1 MLALAFFQRGVYGG
15 VEYTFTLE
23 NFARVFDP
31 LYAGIFLNSARIA
44 GIATTIAVVLGYA
57 AAYAI
62 ASCRRSLQPV
72 LLFFA
77 VLPFWSNYLIRT
89 YAWIV
94 LLNREGLVTQLLRWF
109 GYEGEPPSM
118 LYTEGAVI
126 AGLVYNYLPFVI
138 LACYAPLSRLNP
150 ELAEASRD
158 LGGSAF
164 TTFRRIILPLTLP
177 GIAAGAVFVFV
188 LSIGNFVTPALLGG
202 GRFQMIGNLVY
213 DQFLTANDWPFGA
226 ALSMAL
232 IAIMM
237 LLLLVQAY
245 ASDRASTRTAPRQGG
260 RVMAERSAAARRSG
274 AAVLVAIFAFL
285 YVPIAVLVALSF
297 NEGGLPTVWSGFSTK
312 WYVSLAVQPGHLVGG
327 AQHADRRRRIDR
339 HRDAARH
346 AARHRHRDAAAARD
360 GARGAGVRA
369 DDHSR
374 HRARGRAALLL
385 LHARRH
391 PGPAHDRAGA
401 CRVQPRLRLR
411 GGACAAEILRLVDHR
426 SVGRSRRL
434 GLHHLPKGHT
444 AGNPAGS
451 RSPARCSPSRCR
463 STSSSS
469 PSSPP
474 AQAARPPPCRCRS
487 IR

>member
-1 MLALAFFQRGVYGG
+1 MAPALAWLIGLMVVPCGLVLALAFFQRGVYGG
-15 VEYTFTLE
+15 VDYTFTLE
-23 NFARVFDP
+23 NFSRVFDP
-31 LYAGIFLNSARIA
+31 LYAGILLRSARIA
-44 GIATTIAVVLGYA
+44 GTATAIAVVLGYA

-164 TTFRRIILPLTLP
+164 TPFRRIVLPLTLP
-177 GIAAGAVFVFV
+177 GIAAGAVFVFE

-245 ASDRASTRTAPRQGG
+245 ASARASTRTAP
-260 RVMAERSAAARRSG
+260 AR
-274 AAVLVAIFAFL
+274 
-285 YVPIAVLVALSF
+285 
-297 NEGGLPTVWSGFSTK
+297 E
-312 WYVSLAVQPGHLVGG
+312 
-327 AQHADRRRRIDR
+327 
-339 HRDAARH
+339 DA
-346 AARHRHRDAAAARD
+346 
-360 GARGAGVRA
+360 
-369 DDHSR
+369 
-374 HRARGRAALLL
+374 
-385 LHARRH
+385 
-391 PGPAHDRAGA
+391 
-401 CRVQPRLRLR
+401 
-411 GGACAAEILRLVDHR
+411 
-426 SVGRSRRL
+426 
-434 GLHHLPKGHT
+434 
-444 AGNPAGS
+444 
-451 RSPARCSPSRCR
+451 
-463 STSSSS
+463 
-469 PSSPP
+469 
-474 AQAARPPPCRCRS
+474 
-487 IR
+487 

>member
-1 MLALAFFQRGVYGG
+1 LAGVDYRRVVNLATSRPAFLMAPALAWLVGLMVVPCGLVVALAFFQRGIYGG
-15 VEYTFTLE
+15 VDYTFTLE
-23 NFARVFDP
+23 NFQKVFDP
-31 LYAGIFLNSARIA
+31 LYAGIFLRSARIA
-44 GIATTIAVVLGYA
+44 GTATAIAVVQGYA

-94 LLNREGLVTQLLRWF
+94 LLNREGLITQLLRWF

-188 LSIGNFVTPALLGG
+188 LSIGNFVAPALLGG

-237 LLLLVQAY
+237 LLILVQGY
-245 ASDRASTRTAPRQGG
+245 ASDRASTRTVQVR
-260 RVMAERSAAARRSG
+260 
-274 AAVLVAIFAFL
+274 
-285 YVPIAVLVALSF
+285 
-297 NEGGLPTVWSGFSTK
+297 EGP
-312 WYVSLAVQPGHLVGG
+312 
-327 AQHADRRRRIDR
+327 
-339 HRDAARH
+339 
-346 AARHRHRDAAAARD
+346 
-360 GARGAGVRA
+360 
-369 DDHSR
+369 
-374 HRARGRAALLL
+374 
-385 LHARRH
+385 
-391 PGPAHDRAGA
+391 
-401 CRVQPRLRLR
+401 
-411 GGACAAEILRLVDHR
+411 
-426 SVGRSRRL
+426 
-434 GLHHLPKGHT
+434 
-444 AGNPAGS
+444 
-451 RSPARCSPSRCR
+451 
-463 STSSSS
+463 
-469 PSSPP
+469 
-474 AQAARPPPCRCRS
+474 
-487 IR
+487 